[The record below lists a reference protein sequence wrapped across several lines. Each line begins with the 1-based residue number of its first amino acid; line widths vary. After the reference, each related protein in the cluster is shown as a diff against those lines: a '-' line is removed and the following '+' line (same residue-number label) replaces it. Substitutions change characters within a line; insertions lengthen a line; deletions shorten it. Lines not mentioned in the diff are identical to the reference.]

1 MISKMKDTLLL
12 IGGDANDRKNLRVV
26 FEPNYYLLEAE
37 NIEQGI
43 FLLGLNSKSIA
54 AVIADVPMVREDMR
68 ALVEEGTSQPDGE
81 IPIIFMMP
89 ADSKGFDEEQAFYV
103 GAADVVHKPCAN
115 IVIQRRVQILVNL
128 YRQRWHL
135 ESEVQEKNKVLH
147 TTYQSM
153 LDTMSAII
161 ECRDV
166 DSGNHS
172 LRMRGLTR
180 ILLQEVA
187 QSCPE
192 YGLNQVTIGTITN
205 AAALHDIGKIAIPDA
220 ILNKPG
226 PLTPEEMAI
235 MKTHT
240 TVGADLITRL
250 KYAGDMKYLQYAYN
264 ICLSHHERWDGKGY
278 PNGLQGDEIPICAQ
292 VTGIID
298 AFDALT
304 NKRSYKTAFSY
315 ETAVNMICNGEC
327 GAFSPKLLE
336 CFKHTCGVLIQFAD
350 AYSDDNQTDD
360 RDVVVPLEDLI
371 PQTHAMDA
379 MQMAH
384 LKYRSLLHY
393 VNDTVIELDVDN
405 RIYHVVN
412 NPNPDF
418 ISLLADAG
426 FDELTIRMMES
437 GVHPEDVQDILQMQ
451 QDFAQR
457 LFVQNQ
463 PKCVFRCRIFNPPR
477 NAYLPYVVTLLR
489 VNTENPKQRVV
500 LAVFHQ
506 LEEVQPAVT
515 TEKKSLLQNPALYEI
530 VNTVICCRADEAA
543 TILEGHHTLLPLTGY
558 TAREVEEQFDNS
570 LCKLVQPEDRGL
582 LAEIAG
588 KSYVHTGSGQLR
600 LQHKNGTIIWA
611 AYKYRQHIDTD
622 GVQYIYYA
630 LTDVTEIKEENLPQK
645 RDYARYSTIVSQFKN
660 VIFEWDLQANTFFS
674 TDIYKERFGYCV
686 PVNNFGEV
694 LAGRNHVHP
703 DDLLLMRKKIEI
715 LKEKEGKEY
724 LDLRISDSEG
734 RYLWSRIRA
743 ISKAENGEKPT
754 SIIGVVYD
762 IDDLKKNVLDME
774 QKVQQ
779 DVLTKLLNKESTK
792 QAVSEYLEN
801 MADGTKAAV
810 LMLDLDNFKAINDT
824 YGHLYGDSVLNQI
837 GSTLRNLFRS
847 WDVIGRIGGD
857 EFLVLLKDV
866 PYTEVVK
873 ERCALLVETFRKY
886 FNDLMPGLNVSMS
899 VGCVLIPEH
908 GKTWAEVYRNAD
920 IALYASKYKGKCQY
934 SVYSPG
940 DALPKAGIPNTRIDS
955 NEQSVVTDE
964 SFMRF
969 AFHNLYTSQDVEK
982 TIEVLLAHIGIR
994 FNVSRVYVFENND
1007 ANTHCSNTFEWC
1019 NVGIE
1024 PEIDNLQNVS
1034 YETDAPDWPS
1044 YFDENGLVYCPD
1056 VTKLTPE
1063 LRAILEPQG
1072 IKSLLHCA
1080 IMYDGVFRGYIGF
1093 DECNANHMWTQNQV
1107 ELLQFFAEIL
1117 SVFLYRYRHSKEG
1130 ASKLKN
1136 GSSTQNA

>member
-1 MISKMKDTLLL
+1 MTSKMKDTLLL
-12 IGGDANDRKNLRVV
+12 IGGDADERKNLRIV
-26 FEPNYYLLEAE
+26 FEPHYYLLEAE

-54 AVIADVPMVREDMR
+54 AVIADIPMVREDMR
-68 ALVEEGTSQPDGE
+68 TLVEAGASQADGE
-81 IPIIFMMP
+81 IPVIFMMA
-89 ADSKGFDEEQAFYV
+89 ADGQKFDEEQAFYV
-103 GAADVVHKPCAN
+103 GAADVVHKPYAN
-115 IVIQRRVQILVNL
+115 IVIQRRVQILVDL
-128 YRQRWHL
+128 YRKRWHL

-147 TTYQSM
+147 TTYQAM

-192 YGLNQVTIGTITN
+192 YGLNQVNVDVISN

-226 PLTPEEMAI
+226 PLTPEEMMT

-240 TVGADLITRL
+240 TVGADLITKL
-250 KYAGDMKYLQYAYN
+250 KYAADIKYLQYAYN
-264 ICLSHHERWDGKGY
+264 ICLSHHERWDGRGY
-278 PNGLQGDEIPICAQ
+278 PNGLRGDEIPICAQ

-304 NKRSYKTAFSY
+304 NKRSYKNAFPY

-336 CFKHTCGVLIQFAD
+336 CFKHICSILIQFAD
-350 AYSDDNQTDD
+350 AHSDENGEEESSIAVTLD
-360 RDVVVPLEDLI
+360 DLI
-371 PQTHAMDA
+371 PQSHTMDA

-384 LKYRSLLHY
+384 LKYQSLLHY

-405 RIYHVVN
+405 KVYHVVH

-418 ISLLADAG
+418 ISLLSNAS
-426 FDELTIRMMES
+426 FHELAFRMMES
-437 GVHPEDVQDILQMQ
+437 GVHPEDVEDVLQLQ
-451 QDFAQR
+451 RNFGQR

-477 NAYLPYVVTLLR
+477 NVYLPYEVTLLR

-500 LAVFHQ
+500 LAVFHH
-506 LEEVQPAVT
+506 LEEAKPEMP
-515 TEKKSLLQNPALYEI
+515 TEEKTLLQQDPSLFEI
-530 VNTVICCRADEAA
+530 VNTVIRCRADEAV
-543 TILEGHHTLLPLTGY
+543 TIVEGNHTLLPLIGY
-558 TAREVEEQFDNS
+558 TAREVEEQFGNS
-570 LCKLVQPEDRGL
+570 LYKLVVPEDAEL
-582 LAEIAG
+582 LAEIAA
-588 KSYVHTGSGQLR
+588 KSDIHTGSEQLR
-600 LQHKNGTIIWA
+600 MQHKNGAIIWVSC
-611 AYKYRQHIDTD
+611 KYRMQINAD
-622 GVQYIYYA
+622 GARYLYYA
-630 LTDVTEIKEENLPQK
+630 LTDVTDIKWETLQK
-645 RDYARYSTIVSQFKN
+645 TRDYARYSTIVDQFRN
-660 VIFEWDLQANTFFS
+660 VIFEWDLRTDTFFS
-674 TDIYKERFGYCV
+674 TDIYEERFGYCV
-686 PVNNFGEV
+686 PVDQFSEV
-694 LAGRNHVHP
+694 LAGRNHLHP
-703 DDLLLMRKKIEI
+703 DDLPGLRRRIEV
-715 LKEKEGKEY
+715 LCEKEGKEFM
-724 LDLRISDSEG
+724 DLRIADNNG

-743 ISKAENGEKPT
+743 ISKAENGTKPT
-754 SIIGVVYD
+754 NIIGVIYD
-762 IDDLKKNVLDME
+762 IDDLKKNVLDMQE
-774 QKVQQ
+774 KVQQ

-792 QAVSEYLEN
+792 QAVSAYLES
-801 MADGTKAAV
+801 MAEDAKAAV

-837 GSTLRNLFRS
+837 GSTLRNLFRT

-866 PYTEVVK
+866 PNMEVVK
-873 ERCALLVETFRKY
+873 ERCGLLVETFRKY
-886 FNDLMPGLNVSMS
+886 FHDLMPELNVSMS
-899 VGCVLIPEH
+899 VGCVMIPEH
-908 GKTWAEVYRNAD
+908 GRTWAEAYRRAD
-920 IALYASKYKGKCQY
+920 IALYAAKHKGKCQY

-940 DALPKAGIPNTRIDS
+940 DALPKTGIPNTRIDS
-955 NEQSVVTDE
+955 NDQSVVTDE

-969 AFHNLYTSQDVEK
+969 AFHNLYTSRNVEK
-982 TIEVLLAHIGIR
+982 TIDILLAHIGIR

-1019 NVGIE
+1019 NVGIQ

-1044 YFDENGLVYCPD
+1044 YFDEDGVVYCPD

-1072 IKSLLHCA
+1072 VKSLLHCA

-1093 DECNANHMWTQNQV
+1093 DECNAHHMWTQDQV
-1107 ELLQFFAEIL
+1107 ELLKFFAEIL

-1130 ASKLKN
+1130 ADKLKK
-1136 GSSTQNA
+1136 GASS

>member
-1 MISKMKDTLLL
+1 MTSKMKDTLLL
-12 IGGDANDRKNLRVV
+12 IGGNANDRKNLRII
-26 FEPNYYLLEAE
+26 FEAHYYLLEAE
-37 NIEQGI
+37 NMEQGK
-43 FLLGLNSKSIA
+43 FLLELNSKSIA
-54 AVIADVPMVREDMR
+54 AVIADIPVVRENMR
-68 ALVEEGTSQPDGE
+68 ALVETANTQPDGQ
-81 IPIIFMMP
+81 IPVIFMIP
-89 ADSKGFDEEQAFYV
+89 AGAKAFDEEQAFYA

-115 IVIQRRVQILVNL
+115 IVIQRRVQILVDL

-192 YGLNQVTIGTITN
+192 YGLNQATVDVISN
-205 AAALHDIGKIAIPDA
+205 AAALHDIGKISIPDA

-226 PLTPEEMAI
+226 ALIPEEMAI

-250 KYAGDMKYLQYAYN
+250 KYAGDVKYLQYAYN

-292 VTGIID
+292 VTGMID

-304 NKRSYKTAFSY
+304 TKRSYKSAFPY
-315 ETAVNMICNGEC
+315 ETAVNMICRGEC

-336 CFKHTCGVLIQFAD
+336 CFKHICRVLIQFAD
-350 AYSDDNQTDD
+350 AYSDENRIEEGT
-360 RDVVVPLEDLI
+360 VPVPLEDLV
-371 PQTHAMDA
+371 PQSHDMDA

-384 LKYRSLLHY
+384 LKYQSLLHY

-405 RIYHVVN
+405 KIFHVVY

-418 ISLLADAG
+418 SSMLSNAS
-426 FDELTIRMMES
+426 FDELAIRMMDS
-437 GVHPEDVQDILQMQ
+437 GVHPEDVDDVKQMQ
-451 QDFAQR
+451 RGFARR
-457 LFVQNQ
+457 LFVENQ

-477 NAYLPYVVTLLR
+477 NVYLPYVVTLLR

-500 LAVFHQ
+500 LAVFHSM
-506 LEEVQPAVT
+506 EENAPLSTA
-515 TEKKSLLQNPALYEI
+515 KAKPLLQNPALYEI
-530 VNTVICCRADEAA
+530 VNAVVCCRVDRAA
-543 TILEGHHTLLPLTGY
+543 TILEGSDALWALTGY
-558 TAREVEEQFDNS
+558 TTRDVEQQFENS
-570 LCKLVQPEDRGL
+570 LYRLVLPEDRKKLEG
-582 LAEIAG
+582 AAWDN
-588 KSYVHTGSGQLR
+588 SARTGSLLLR
-600 LQHKNGTIIWA
+600 LQHKNNSVVWTVCR
-611 AYKYRQHIDTD
+611 YRPHVHAD
-622 GVQYIYYA
+622 GRLYMYYA
-630 LTDVTEIKEENLPQK
+630 LTDVTKFAEETAQRK
-645 RDYARYSTIVSQFKN
+645 RDYARYQMVVSQFKN
-660 VIFEWDLQANTFFS
+660 VVFEWDLQEDTFFS
-674 TDIYKERFGYCV
+674 TAIYQERFGYCA
-686 PVNNFGEV
+686 PTKDFGRAI
-694 LAGRNHVHP
+694 AGRNHVHP
-703 DDLLLMRKKIEI
+703 DDLPLLRKKIT
-715 LKEKEGKEY
+715 LLSEKEGKEH
-724 LDLRISDSEG
+724 LDLRISNSDG

-743 ISKAENGEKPT
+743 ISKAENGNKPT
-754 SIIGVVYD
+754 SIIGVIYD

-779 DVLTKLLNKESTK
+779 DLLTKLLNKESTK
-792 QAVSEYLEN
+792 QAVSEYLKN
-801 MADGTKAAV
+801 MANEAKAAV

-824 YGHLYGDSVLNQI
+824 YGHLYGDSVLAQI
-837 GSTLRNLFRS
+837 GSTLRSLFRT

-866 PYTEVVK
+866 PNTEVVK
-873 ERCALLVETFRKY
+873 ERCLLLVETFRKY
-886 FNDLMPGLNVSMS
+886 FHDLMPDLNVSVS
-899 VGCVLIPEH
+899 VGCVLIPEY
-908 GKTWAEVYRNAD
+908 GKTWAEAYRYAD
-920 IALYASKYKGKCQY
+920 IALYAAKHKGKCQY
-934 SVYSPG
+934 SMYSPG

-955 NEQSVVTDE
+955 NEQVVVTDE

-969 AFHNLYTSQDVEK
+969 AFHSLYTSRDIEK

-994 FNVSRVYVFENND
+994 FDVSRVYIFENND
-1007 ANTHCSNTFEWC
+1007 ANTHCNNTFEWC
-1019 NVGIE
+1019 NLGIQ

-1044 YFDENGLVYCPD
+1044 YFDENGVVYCPD

-1072 IKSLLHCA
+1072 IKSMLHCA
-1080 IMYDGVFRGYIGF
+1080 IMYNGVFRGYIGF
-1093 DECNANHMWTQNQV
+1093 DDCNANHMWTQEQV
-1107 ELLQFFAEIL
+1107 ALLQFFAEIL
-1117 SVFLYRYRHSKEG
+1117 SVFLYRLRYAKGEQ
-1130 ASKLKN
+1130 ADK
-1136 GSSTQNA
+1136 